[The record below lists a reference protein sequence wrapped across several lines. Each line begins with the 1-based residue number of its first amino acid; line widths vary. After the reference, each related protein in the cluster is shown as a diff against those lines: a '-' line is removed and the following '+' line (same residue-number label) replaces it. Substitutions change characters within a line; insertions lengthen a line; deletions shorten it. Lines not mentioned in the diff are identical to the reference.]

1 MKVLILHNQLWAHY
15 KTIIFNEL
23 EILAKQNPN
32 FQVKVLQTAAIERSR
47 LGFGKL
53 NLEEHQYDYDLIH
66 DGVLED
72 VSTLEKIKKTI
83 SVINDFKPN
92 VVNFT
97 GYHELATIFIL
108 FFCKLK
114 GIKTILSNESTI
126 LDQKREKIKE
136 SIKSLIIRQ
145 FDGFFNFG
153 SLSKQYMIALGASED
168 KMLVN
173 KNCVDNLK
181 IRSIFETALTKREE
195 TKVHLGLAI
204 KNFIFVGR
212 LISAKNLERL
222 LDAFC
227 LIEHPEKQNWGLI
240 LLGEGLLKEE
250 LVNKVE
256 AENIANVKFIAGQ
269 TWEKVPEILALSDVF
284 VLPSIVEPWGL
295 VINEAMV
302 CGKPILV
309 SNQCGCVQDL
319 LVDEINGYL
328 LNPYDVNDII
338 DKMAKVMSMSVL
350 ALEKM
355 GENSLEII
363 KNYTPELVASEMLKG
378 YQKVCLPKK

>member
-32 FQVKVLQTAAIERSR
+32 LQVKVLQTATIERSR
-47 LGFGKL
+47 LGFGEL
-53 NLEEHQYDYDLIH
+53 NLEEHQYDYELIQ
-66 DGVLED
+66 DGVVEG
-72 VSTLEKIKKTI
+72 VSNFKKIKKTI
-83 SVINDFKPN
+83 SVINNFKPD

-108 FFCKLK
+108 LFCKLK

-153 SLSKQYMIALGASED
+153 SLSKQYMISLGASED

-173 KNCVDNLK
+173 KNCVDNQK
-181 IRSIFETALTKREE
+181 IRSNFETALPKREE
-195 TKVHLGLAI
+195 TKVHLGLAS

-212 LISAKNLERL
+212 LIQAKNLDKL
-222 LDAFC
+222 LDAFHQ
-227 LIEHPEKQNWGLI
+227 IGHPEKENWGLI
-240 LLGEGLLKEE
+240 LLGEGILKEE
-250 LVNKVE
+250 LIYKVE
-256 AENIANVKFIAGQ
+256 HEKIDNVKFIAGQ
-269 TWEKVPEILALSDVF
+269 TWEKVPEILALADVF
-284 VLPSIVEPWGL
+284 VLPSVIEPWGL

-309 SNQCGCVQDL
+309 SNQCGCVSDL
-319 LVDEINGYL
+319 LVDETNGYL
-328 LNPYDVNDII
+328 LNPHNVNDIA
-338 DKMAKVMSMSVL
+338 DKMTKVMSMSTL

-355 GENSLEII
+355 GEKSLEII